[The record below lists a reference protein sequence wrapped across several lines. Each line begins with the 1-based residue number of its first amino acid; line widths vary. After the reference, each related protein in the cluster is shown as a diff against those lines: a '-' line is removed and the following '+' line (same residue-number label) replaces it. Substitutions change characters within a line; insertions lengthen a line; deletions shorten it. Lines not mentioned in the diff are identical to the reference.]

1 MNQYI
6 LKNFWVIK
14 RSDEFKNMAKK
25 FKKDFPELKS
35 KKKENDIQAN
45 LDSLLFIELKRRN
58 DNKILEDYVQYSVRL
73 NVKRNYTEQLLNER
87 GIYRHKNKKTGER
100 VWIQRSFAN
109 DKLHETNLEDV
120 SYRQKREDD
129 ELRYLI
135 TSQLTEKEQA
145 QLIAIESAKDGKE
158 MAELMGVSES
168 YARQIKGRLRKKV
181 KIIMDKIRQED
192 VQEAC

>member
-73 NVKRNYTEQLLNER
+73 NVKRNYMKQLLNER
-87 GIYRHKNKKTGER
+87 GFYRHKNKKTGER

-109 DKLHETNLEDV
+109 AEPIASDADDV
-120 SYRQKREDD
+120 EYRKKREDA
-129 ELRYLI
+129 ELREALK
-135 TSQLTEKEQA
+135 SQLTPKEWRY
-145 QLIAIESAKDGKE
+145 LLAIESAEDGKE
-158 MAELMGVSES
+158 MAQLMGVSED
-168 YARQIKGRLRKKV
+168 YARQIKTRLRKKSK
-181 KIIMDKIRQED
+181 KIIAKIIQED
-192 VQEAC
+192 VQQAC